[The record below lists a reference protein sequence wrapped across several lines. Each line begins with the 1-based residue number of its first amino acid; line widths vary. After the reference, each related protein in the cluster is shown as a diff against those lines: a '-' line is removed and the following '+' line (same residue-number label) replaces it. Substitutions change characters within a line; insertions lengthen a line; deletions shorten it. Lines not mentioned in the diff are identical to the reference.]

1 MVSLKNGIA
10 VIILGTVNGM
20 VLFGIVNKFETIRGF
35 GNFLINPKLRKA
47 IERAMRGESAIIE
60 ISDKDSKGLSKYY
73 GKCINYQG
81 QGFVVLLAVT

>member
-1 MVSLKNGIA
+1 MVSLKHGIA

-47 IERAMRGESAIIE
+47 IERAMRG
-60 ISDKDSKGLSKYY
+60 
-73 GKCINYQG
+73 GKHHH
-81 QGFVVLLAVT
+81 